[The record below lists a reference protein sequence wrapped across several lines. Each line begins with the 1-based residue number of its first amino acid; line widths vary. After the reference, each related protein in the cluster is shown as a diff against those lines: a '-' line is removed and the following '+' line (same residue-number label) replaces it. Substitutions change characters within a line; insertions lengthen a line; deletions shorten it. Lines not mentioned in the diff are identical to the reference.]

1 MATRKRRPKASE
13 LRKLVNRFN
22 AAFPVGTPVFLRI
35 DNGIEQ
41 ATRVQ
46 HSADVLQGHSAV
58 AWFEGVRG
66 AYSIDGNRVSKRPEG
81 ASVA

>member
-1 MATRKRRPKASE
+1 VATKKRRPKASE
-13 LRKLVNRFN
+13 LRKLVDRFN
-22 AAFPVGTPVFLRI
+22 AAFPVGTPVFLRLDDGREI
-35 DNGIEQ
+35 

-46 HSADVLQGHSAV
+46 HSADVLQGHIAV
-58 AWFEGVRG
+58 AWFSDVRG